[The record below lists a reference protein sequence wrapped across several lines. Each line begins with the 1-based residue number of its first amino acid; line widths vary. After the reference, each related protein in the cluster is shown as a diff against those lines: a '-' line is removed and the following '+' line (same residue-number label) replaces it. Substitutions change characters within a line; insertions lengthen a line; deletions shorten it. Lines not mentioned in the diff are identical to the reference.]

1 MADTLPDPRLTDAEW
16 IVMDALWRLA
26 RGTAREVL
34 DMAGEE
40 TGWAYTTVKTMLDR
54 LTDKGVLVAGRG
66 GRATI
71 YHPRVERG
79 KAQRVALAQLRDRA
93 FGGDAHAMARAVL
106 QDDALSAADRRE
118 LARRAVAAD
127 RKPPPADA

>member
-1 MADTLPDPRLTDAEW
+1 
-16 IVMDALWRLA
+16 MDALWRLA

-34 DMAGEE
+34 DMAGGE

-54 LTDKGVLVAGRG
+54 LTDKGLLVAGRG
-66 GRATI
+66 GPATV
-71 YHPRVERG
+71 YRPLVERHE
-79 KAQRVALAQLRDRA
+79 AQRAALTQLRDRA

-106 QDDALSAADRRE
+106 QDDALTAADRRE
-118 LARRAVAAD
+118 LARRAAAAD